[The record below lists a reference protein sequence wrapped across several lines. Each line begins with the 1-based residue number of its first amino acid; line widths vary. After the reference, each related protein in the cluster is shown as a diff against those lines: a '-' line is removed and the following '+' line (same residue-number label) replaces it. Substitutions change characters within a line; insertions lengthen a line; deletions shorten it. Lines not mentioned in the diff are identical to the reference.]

1 MILFTVF
8 TWRFGTHLPSL
19 KTVSLSHNMS
29 LPLCNILYKM
39 LTLATISSN
48 LEKVFSEFFSDNFAL
63 ELAVNNVKM
72 WSTSV
77 VELRFNFN
85 L

>member
-1 MILFTVF
+1 MF
-8 TWRFGTHLPSL
+8 
-19 KTVSLSHNMS
+19 
-29 LPLCNILYKM
+29 
-39 LTLATISSN
+39 TLATISSN
-48 LEKVFSEFFSDNFAL
+48 LEKVFSELFSDNFAL

>member
-1 MILFTVF
+1 
-8 TWRFGTHLPSL
+8 
-19 KTVSLSHNMS
+19 
-29 LPLCNILYKM
+29 M

-72 WSTSV
+72 
-77 VELRFNFN
+77 
-85 L
+85 